1 MSELHIL
8 FPTPVYQ
15 NFLEFRP
22 SELKS
27 MIDYVS
33 NLDWASD
40 KDIYE
45 GPNGETTK
53 LEADLL
59 SEPELENLR
68 KKIDEEVYNFAKS
81 LQIDF
86 SKHGL
91 KRINSWGNLQKKGNY
106 IKEHRHNNTQF
117 SGVFY
122 LQTPENSGDIIFTTR
137 NATWINSY
145 WEPSLTGYDDLN
157 SFEKR
162 FRPQQQC
169 GIFLFPAHLDHYV
182 TPSHSEEER
191 YSISFNYNLDGKF
204 FGDCNNHLTLKV
216 L

>member
-1 MSELHIL
+1 MSDLHIL

-68 KKIDEEVYNFAKS
+68 KKIDEEIYNFAKS

-162 FRPQQQC
+162 FSPQQC

>member
-1 MSELHIL
+1 MSDLHIL

-162 FRPQQQC
+162 FSPQQC

>member
-15 NFLEFRP
+15 NCLEFRP

-86 SKHGL
+86 GKHGL

-162 FRPQQQC
+162 FRPQQC

>member
-1 MSELHIL
+1 MSDLHIL

-122 LQTPENSGDIIFTTR
+122 LQTPENSGDIIFTTK

-162 FRPQQQC
+162 FSPQQC

>member
-15 NFLEFRP
+15 NCLEFRP

-86 SKHGL
+86 GKHGL

-145 WEPSLTGYDDLN
+145 WEQSLTGYDDLN
-157 SFEKR
+157 SFEMR
-162 FRPQQQC
+162 FRPQQC

-204 FGDCNNHLTLKV
+204 FGDCNNHLTIKV

>member
-1 MSELHIL
+1 MSDLHIL

-145 WEPSLTGYDDLN
+145 CEPSLTGYDDLN

-162 FRPQQQC
+162 FSPQQC

>member
-1 MSELHIL
+1 MSDLHIL

-15 NFLEFRP
+15 NVLDFRP
-22 SELKS
+22 SEVKS
-27 MIDYVS
+27 MVNYMS
-33 NLDWASD
+33 ELDWAGD

-122 LQTPENSGDIIFTTR
+122 LQTPENSGEIIFTTR

-157 SFEKR
+157 SFEKK
-162 FRPQQQC
+162 FSPQQC

-182 TPSHSEEER
+182 TRSHSEEER

>member
-15 NFLEFRP
+15 NCLEFRP

-68 KKIDEEVYNFAKS
+68 KKIDDEVYNFAKS

-86 SKHGL
+86 GKHGL

-162 FRPQQQC
+162 FRPQQC

-204 FGDCNNHLTLKV
+204 FGDCNNHLTIKV

>member
-22 SELKS
+22 SELKF

-162 FRPQQQC
+162 FRPQQC

-191 YSISFNYNLDGKF
+191 YSISFNYNLEGKF

>member
-15 NFLEFRP
+15 NCLEFRP

-86 SKHGL
+86 GKHGL
-91 KRINSWGNLQKKGNY
+91 KRINSWGNLQRKGNY
-106 IKEHRHNNTQF
+106 IGEHRHNNTQF
-117 SGVFY
+117 AGVFY
-122 LQTPENSGDIIFTTR
+122 LQTPEGSGDIVFSTK
-137 NATWINSY
+137 NATWITSH
-145 WEPSLTGYDDLN
+145 WEPSVTGYDDLN

-162 FRPQQQC
+162 FEPEEC
-169 GIFLFPAHLDHYV
+169 GIFIFPAHLDHYV
-182 TPSHSEEER
+182 TASQSSEER

-204 FGDCNNHLTLKV
+204 FGDCNNHLTFEVKT
-216 L
+216 

>member
-22 SELKS
+22 SELKY

-86 SKHGL
+86 GKHGL

-106 IKEHRHNNTQF
+106 IKEHHHNNTQF

-162 FRPQQQC
+162 FRPQQC

-204 FGDCNNHLTLKV
+204 FGDCNNHLTIKV

>member
-15 NFLEFRP
+15 NCLEFRP

-68 KKIDEEVYNFAKS
+68 KKIDKEVYNFAKS

-91 KRINSWGNLQKKGNY
+91 KRINSWGNLQMKGNY

-162 FRPQQQC
+162 FRPQQC

-204 FGDCNNHLTLKV
+204 FGDCNNHLTIKV

>member
-1 MSELHIL
+1 MSDLHIL

-68 KKIDEEVYNFAKS
+68 KKIDKEVYNFAKS

-86 SKHGL
+86 GKHGL

-162 FRPQQQC
+162 FKPEES

-182 TPSHSEEER
+182 TPSESSEER

>member
-1 MSELHIL
+1 MSDIHIL

-15 NFLEFRP
+15 NVLDFRP
-22 SELKS
+22 SEVKAML
-27 MIDYVS
+27 DYMLEIEWS
-33 NLDWASD
+33 QDR
-40 KDIYE
+40 DIYG

-53 LEADLL
+53 LDEDLL
-59 SEPELENLR
+59 SEPELNKLR
-68 KKIDEEVYNFAKS
+68 ELIDQEVYNFAKT
-81 LQIDF
+81 LQIDLT
-86 SKHGL
+86 KHGL

-117 SGVFY
+117 AGVFY
-122 LQTPENSGDIIFTTR
+122 LQTPEGGGDIVFSTR
-137 NATWINSY
+137 NATWITSH

-157 SFEKR
+157 SFEKK
-162 FRPQQQC
+162 FKPEEC

-182 TPSHSEEER
+182 TPSQSSEKR

-204 FGDCNNHLTLKV
+204 FGDCNNHLTMKV

>member
-1 MSELHIL
+1 MSDLHIL

-86 SKHGL
+86 GKHGL

-162 FRPQQQC
+162 FSPQQC

-204 FGDCNNHLTLKV
+204 FGDCNNHLTIKV

>member
-15 NFLEFRP
+15 NCLEFRP

-68 KKIDEEVYNFAKS
+68 KKIDKEVYNFAKS

-86 SKHGL
+86 GKHGL

-162 FRPQQQC
+162 FRPQQC

-204 FGDCNNHLTLKV
+204 FGDCNNHLTIKV

>member
-1 MSELHIL
+1 MSDLHIL

-15 NFLEFRP
+15 SVLEFRP
-22 SELKS
+22 SELKF

-33 NLDWASD
+33 DLEWASD

-68 KKIDEEVYNFAKS
+68 KKIDEEVYTFAKS

-91 KRINSWGNLQKKGNY
+91 KRINSWGNLQRKGNY

-145 WEPSLTGYDDLN
+145 WEPSVTGYDDLN

-162 FRPQQQC
+162 FEPQES

-182 TPSHSEEER
+182 TPSNSNLER

-204 FGDCNNHLTLKV
+204 FGDCNNHLTIKV

>member
-68 KKIDEEVYNFAKS
+68 NKIDEEVYNFAKS

-86 SKHGL
+86 GKHGL

-162 FRPQQQC
+162 FRPQQC

-204 FGDCNNHLTLKV
+204 FGDCNNHLTIKV

>member
-15 NFLEFRP
+15 NCLEFRP

-86 SKHGL
+86 GKHGL

-162 FRPQQQC
+162 FRPQQC

-204 FGDCNNHLTLKV
+204 FGDCNNHLTIKV

>member
-1 MSELHIL
+1 MSDLHIL

-86 SKHGL
+86 GKHGL

-162 FRPQQQC
+162 FRPQQC

>member
-162 FRPQQQC
+162 FRPQQC

-204 FGDCNNHLTLKV
+204 FGDCNNHLTMKV

>member
-1 MSELHIL
+1 MSDLHIL

-86 SKHGL
+86 GKHGL

-162 FRPQQQC
+162 FRPQQC

-204 FGDCNNHLTLKV
+204 FGDCNNHLTIKV

>member
-1 MSELHIL
+1 MSDLHIL

-162 FRPQQQC
+162 FSPQQC

-182 TPSHSEEER
+182 TPSQSEEER

>member
-15 NFLEFRP
+15 NCLEFRP

-86 SKHGL
+86 GKHGL

-137 NATWINSY
+137 NATWINRY

-162 FRPQQQC
+162 FRPQQC

-204 FGDCNNHLTLKV
+204 FGDCNNHLTIKV

>member
-162 FRPQQQC
+162 FRPQQC

-204 FGDCNNHLTLKV
+204 FGDCNNHLTFEVKT
-216 L
+216 

>member
-22 SELKS
+22 SELKF

-68 KKIDEEVYNFAKS
+68 TKIDEEVHNFAQS

-162 FRPQQQC
+162 FRPQQC

-191 YSISFNYNLDGKF
+191 YSISFNYNLEGKF

>member
-15 NFLEFRP
+15 NCLEFRP

-68 KKIDEEVYNFAKS
+68 KKIDKEVYNFAKS

-86 SKHGL
+86 GKHGL

-162 FRPQQQC
+162 FRPQQC

-204 FGDCNNHLTLKV
+204 FGDCNNHLTINV

>member
-68 KKIDEEVYNFAKS
+68 TKIDEEVHNFAQS

-162 FRPQQQC
+162 FRPQQC

-182 TPSHSEEER
+182 TPSHTEEEI

-204 FGDCNNHLTLKV
+204 FGDCNNHLTIKV

>member
-86 SKHGL
+86 GKHGL

-162 FRPQQQC
+162 FRPQQC

-204 FGDCNNHLTLKV
+204 FGDCNNHLTINV

>member
-1 MSELHIL
+1 MSDLHIL

-59 SEPELENLR
+59 SEPELEILR

-162 FRPQQQC
+162 FSPQQC

>member
-162 FRPQQQC
+162 FSPQQC

-204 FGDCNNHLTLKV
+204 FGDCNNHLTMKV

>member
-68 KKIDEEVYNFAKS
+68 KKIDEEVYNFVKS

-162 FRPQQQC
+162 FRPQQC

>member
-1 MSELHIL
+1 MSDLHIL

-162 FRPQQQC
+162 FSPQQC

-191 YSISFNYNLDGKF
+191 YSFSFNYNLDGKF
-204 FGDCNNHLTLKV
+204 FGDCNNHLSLKV